1 MARAR
6 SGETVIMAGEDLL
19 LRSARDQAAL
29 VRAGEVSSREL
40 VEASLAAIERLD
52 GEINA
57 FVTLVPERALAEA
70 DAIAAG
76 DPRPLA
82 GVPVAIKDILALTEG
97 IRTTFGMRAV
107 GDWIPPVDSSVVRRL
122 RGAGAIVVGKT
133 NTPELGILPV
143 TEPQRFGPTRNPWDT
158 GRTAGGSS
166 GGSAAAVAAGMVALA
181 HGNDGGGSI
190 RIPASCCGLVGL
202 KPSRGTVSVAP
213 APNDTLGLVSD
224 GVLSHTVADTALA
237 LDLLAGYELGDP
249 FPAPLPAEGFAA
261 AAEREPGR
269 LRIGYSAESPTD
281 AGVHPDCTAA
291 VDEAARL
298 LESLGHE
305 VEPVSLAFD
314 AATFT
319 EHFSRV
325 WISDIGGSV
334 KTIGSV
340 AGGEIDRAE
349 LEPLT
354 RQMAEIAEGITAAEF
369 VASVSYLRM
378 AARALLAP
386 WADHDVLVTPTLAQP
401 PLEHGALDPDEGAE
415 PIDMLRKA
423 GEFVPF
429 TPPTNVTGQP
439 AISLPLHH
447 SDAGLP
453 IGVQL
458 IGPHGGEELLLSLS
472 AQLEAAAPWSGRHP
486 PVAAHG

>member
-1 MARAR
+1 MP
-6 SGETVIMAGEDLL
+6 EEIP

-29 VRAGEVSSREL
+29 VRDREVSAREL

-52 GEINA
+52 GALNA

-70 DAIAAG
+70 DAVSAG
-76 DPRPLA
+76 DSRPLA
-82 GVPVAIKDILALTEG
+82 GVPIAIKDIIALTEG

-107 GDWIPPVDSSVVRRL
+107 GDWTPPMDSAVVRRL
-122 RGAGAIVVGKT
+122 REAGAIVVGKT
-133 NTPELGILPV
+133 NLPELGILPV
-143 TEPQRFGPTRNPWDT
+143 TEPERFGPTRNPWDVE
-158 GRTAGGSS
+158 RTPGGSS

-181 HGNDGGGSI
+181 HGNDGAGSI

-202 KPSRGTVSVAP
+202 KPSRGRVSVAP
-213 APNDTLGLVSD
+213 IANDTIGLVSD
-224 GVLSHTVADTALA
+224 GVLSRTVADTALS

-249 FPAPLPAEGFAA
+249 FSAPVPASTFAA

-269 LRIGYSAESPTD
+269 LRIAYATEAPTGAPVDPECVTAVEETAE
-281 AGVHPDCTAA
+281 
-291 VDEAARL
+291 L

-305 VEPVSLAFD
+305 VEAAPLDLD
-314 AATFT
+314 AEAFT

-334 KTIGSV
+334 RTIASV
-340 AGGEIDRAE
+340 LGGELDRDQ

-354 RQMAEIAEGITAAEF
+354 RQMAEIAESISATDLI
-369 VASVSYLRM
+369 ASISYLRVASRGM
-378 AARALLAP
+378 LAL

-401 PLEHGALDPDEGAE
+401 PLELGALEPDEGAE

-429 TPPTNVTGQP
+429 TPPINVTGQP

-447 SDAGLP
+447 CAAGLP
-453 IGVQL
+453 IGVHL
-458 IGPHGGEELLLSLS
+458 VGPHGGEELLLSLS
-472 AQLEAAAPWSGRHP
+472 AQLEAARAWAERRPSLDL
-486 PVAAHG
+486 